1 MKNELDKMQE
11 VINAIKPL
19 YEAANNERE
28 EKRVLYHEARRE
40 ARKALSKYLVK
51 EATEA
56 ELEAADKKL
65 DSVDEEYEAACDKYY
80 GLDDILTKLSES
92 VEAIENYIYD
102 YEG

>member
-1 MKNELDKMQE
+1 MKYSFLAMTMILLGMAGLVVIVMFESITLDNDSE
-11 VINAIKPL
+11 YYTL
-19 YEAANNERE
+19 
-28 EKRVLYHEARRE
+28 
-40 ARKALSKYLVK
+40 K